1 MQRMLN
7 SATLSALESD
17 PNFTWKKKKS
27 QWDNIQSSKINK
39 IVSLREFVLRKA
51 FKQLDKDGSGTLSKA
66 EIEAASKKEAGLDI
80 AAEKIAD
87 LLAALK
93 QDKKWVL

>member
-1 MQRMLN
+1 M
-7 SATLSALESD
+7 
-17 PNFTWKKKKS
+17 KKKKS

-93 QDKKWVL
+93 QDKK